1 MLRALRLAIPFLLLA
16 PGAAR
21 AADVTMVVRDV
32 PLHAQRALAATAQ
45 RFNLVGLHW
54 QGPGTPWYR
63 TRSVAGRWG
72 SWKAGDDDWGR
83 SGRWRKGNP
92 DWTGTASA
100 IQIRTVGR
108 VTRLREYLLW
118 SPPVRVAA
126 RRLMLAGAPAIIP
139 RSGWQADESI
149 RRAGPVYA
157 PTLQLAVVHHTVTT
171 NNYSCAQSASI
182 VRGIEVY
189 HVKGNGWN
197 DIGYNFLVDRCG
209 QVFEGR
215 YGGVDKNVVGAHS
228 QGFNTGTVGAA
239 LLGTYQTAEPTAA
252 QRQALVD
259 LLAWRLDLAHVDPL
273 STVNYVSGGNTKY
286 AAGLPVPLRA
296 ISGHRDTY
304 FTDCP
309 GSALYKLLPA
319 IAQQVA
325 RTGGPKL
332 YAPVVSG
339 TLGGMIRFTGRL
351 SDPLP
356 WAVTV
361 KDATGKV
368 VGAGSGTGTAVD
380 WTWDSKG
387 ALPGMSYSWAIEAG
401 PSVRPATG
409 TLVAKLTA
417 LTLTK
422 VRASPATIDGTLAT
436 STTISYTLSVPAA
449 VTAELLNSAG
459 TAVATLFTEDKPA
472 GAQSFVFTP
481 TGIPD
486 GSYTIRLTAL
496 DANGREAQASVTILV
511 SRTLLGFTADTS
523 LVSPNGDGR
532 RDTATFE
539 ISLAAAAD
547 VTIALDAAGRSVPIF
562 AGNLPQGN
570 QEWQWNGPAA
580 DGTRVPDG
588 VYKARITLGTPPLA
602 MSMAVPLTVDT
613 RPPTL
618 ILVSLY
624 PLRLKVDERASVIGV
639 VNGRRLRTSQK
650 PGVFRLAF
658 RGAIRSLRIMARDA
672 AGNDSKPVRYPHR

>member
-1 MLRALRLAIPFLLLA
+1 VLKALPVAILFLLVA
-16 PGAAR
+16 PGTAHAG
-21 AADVTMVVRDV
+21 AVTMVVRDV
-32 PLHAQRALAATAQ
+32 PLQGRRALADTTP

-54 QGPGTPWYR
+54 QGTGTPWYR
-63 TRSVAGRWG
+63 TRSVAGSWG

-83 SGRWRKGNP
+83 VGKWRKGNP
-92 DWTGTASA
+92 DWTGAADA

-108 VTRLREYLLW
+108 VTRVRGYLLW
-118 SPPVRVAA
+118 SPPVRVSV
-126 RRLMLAGAPAIIP
+126 RRLTLANAPALIP

-149 RRAGPVYA
+149 RRAAPVYA
-157 PTLQLAVVHHTVTT
+157 PTLELAIVHHTVTT
-171 NNYSCAQSASI
+171 NDYACAQSASI

-228 QGFNTGTVGAA
+228 LGFNTGTVGVA
-239 LLGTYQTAEPTAA
+239 LLGNYETATPSAA
-252 QRQALVD
+252 QRRSLVD

-286 AAGLPVPLRA
+286 AAGLPVALRA

-304 FTDCP
+304 FTECP
-309 GSALYKLLPA
+309 GNALYRLLPA
-319 IAQQVA
+319 IAQEVA

-339 TLGGMIRFTGRL
+339 ALGGPIRFTGRL
-351 SDPLP
+351 SEALA

-368 VGAGSGTGTAVD
+368 VAAGSGTGTAVD

-387 ALPGMSYSWAIEAG
+387 AVPGASYSWAIEAG
-401 PSVRPATG
+401 PTVRPATG
-409 TLVAKLTA
+409 TLGAKLAA

-422 VRASPATIDGTLAT
+422 SRATPPTIDGTLAT
-436 STTISYTLSVPAA
+436 STTIDYTLSIPAT

-459 TAVATLFTEDKPA
+459 TSVATLFTQDEPA

-481 TGIPD
+481 TGMPD
-486 GSYTIRLTAL
+486 GNYTVRLTAR
-496 DANGREAQASVTILV
+496 DATGRVAQASVPILV
-511 SRTLLGFTADTS
+511 SRTLLAFTADTA

-532 RDTATFE
+532 RDSVSFG

-547 VTIALDAAGRSVPIF
+547 VTITLDAGTASIPIF
-562 AGNLPQGN
+562 TGNLPQGD
-570 QEWQWNGPAA
+570 QEWQWNGVAA
-580 DGTRVPDG
+580 DGGRVPDG
-588 VYKARITLGTPPLA
+588 VYKARISLGVPPLVIS
-602 MSMAVPLTVDT
+602 MSVPVTVDT
-613 RPPTL
+613 KPPAL

-624 PLRLKVDERASVIGV
+624 P
-639 VNGRRLRTSQK
+639 
-650 PGVFRLAF
+650 
-658 RGAIRSLRIMARDA
+658 
-672 AGNDSKPVRYPHR
+672 

>member
-1 MLRALRLAIPFLLLA
+1 MPRALRLAIPFLLLA
-16 PGAAR
+16 SGVAR
-21 AADVTMVVRDV
+21 ATDVTMVVRDV
-32 PLHAQRALAATAQ
+32 PLRAQRALAGSTP
-45 RFNLVGLHW
+45 RFNLIGLHW

-63 TRSVAGRWG
+63 TRSVSGGWG
-72 SWKAGDDDWGR
+72 EWKPGDDDWGR
-83 SGRWRKGNP
+83 IGKWRKGNP
-92 DWTGTASA
+92 DWTGAANA
-100 IQIRTVGR
+100 IQIRIAGR

-118 SPPVRVAA
+118 SPPVRVPA

-149 RRAGPVYA
+149 RRAAPVYA

-171 NNYSCAQSASI
+171 NDYSCAQSAAI

-228 QGFNTGTVGAA
+228 QGFNTGTVGVA
-239 LLGTYQTAEPTAA
+239 LLGTYETAEPTAA
-252 QRQALVD
+252 QRQSLAD
-259 LLAWRLDLAHVDPL
+259 LLAWRLDLAHIDPL

-286 AAGLPVPLRA
+286 AAGLPVTLRA

-309 GSALYKLLPA
+309 GSALYRLLPA

-332 YAPVVSG
+332 YSPVVSG
-339 TLGGMIRFTGRL
+339 AVGGPVRFTGRL
-351 SDPLP
+351 SEPLP
-356 WAVTV
+356 WSVTV
-361 KDATGKV
+361 EDATGNV

-380 WTWDSKG
+380 WTWDSKA
-387 ALPGMSYSWAIEAG
+387 ALPGAYSWALAAG
-401 PSVRPATG
+401 PTVRPATG
-409 TLVAKLTA
+409 TLGAKVTA

-422 VRASPATIDGTLAT
+422 LHASPATLDGTLAT
-436 STTISYTLSVPAA
+436 STTISYTLSLPAT
-449 VTAELLNSAG
+449 VTGDLLNSAG

-472 GAQSFVFTP
+472 GAQSFLFTP

-486 GSYTIRLTAL
+486 GNYAVRLTAR
-496 DANGREAQASVTILV
+496 DANGREVQASVTILI

-539 ISLAAAAD
+539 ISLAVAAD
-547 VTIALDAAGRSVPIF
+547 VTITLDAGTKSIPIF
-562 AGNLPQGN
+562 AGNLPPGK
-570 QEWQWNGPAA
+570 QEWQWNGMAA
-580 DGTRVPDG
+580 DGSRVPDG
-588 VYKARITLGTPPLA
+588 VYKARITLGTAPSGVSLF
-602 MSMAVPLTVDT
+602 VPLTVDT

-624 PLRLKVDERASVIGV
+624 PLRLKVDDRVSVIGV
-639 VNGRRLRTSQK
+639 VNGRRLTTSQK

-658 RGAIRSLRIMARDA
+658 HGTIHSLWFVVRDA
-672 AGNDSKPVRYPHR
+672 AGNQSKPVRYPHR